1 MLYIIY
7 IIHPLSSGHYR
18 DIITVETT
26 GPHYLPCW
34 AQHSVLYDD
43 PESNNNKT
51 LSISD
56 IITITVCII

>member
-51 LSISD
+51 LSI
-56 IITITVCII
+56 